1 MNKKLLSEQEIRTR
15 YITPALRRAGWKVAQ
30 IREEYYF
37 TDGRMNIHPNGV
49 AVRGKRHFVDYLLI
63 YNNFMLAIVEAKNN
77 KHLLGAGMQQSLRYA
92 EMLDVPFVYSSNGD
106 GFLEHDR
113 LARYGVVEQELGLD
127 EFPSP
132 EALWERYSRAKQFSS
147 EQQAV
152 VAQDYYFERGGKRPR
167 YYQRVAIQRTL
178 TAVAQGQSR
187 ILLVM
192 ATGAGKTYT
201 AFQIVWRLKKA
212 GRVNRVLFLADRN
225 ALIDQTKTGD
235 FKHFEPIMTKVR
247 HRQVDKS
254 YQIYLALYQAVSG
267 TQERQN
273 IYKLFSPDFFDLIVI
288 DECHR
293 GSAAAESA
301 WREILNYFAS
311 AIHLGLTATPKETD
325 KVSNIDYFGDPVYT
339 YSLKQGIE
347 DGFLAPYKVIRINV
361 DKDVDGW
368 IPKAGQ
374 RDKYGNLIEE
384 REYSLKD
391 WDKTVVLEQ
400 RNELV
405 AQRTAEY
412 LASLEPYAK
421 TIVFCVDIAHAER
434 MRRFLVNAIG
444 GEAATERRYVMRI
457 TGDHDEGKAEL
468 DHFID
473 PAEKYPVIATT
484 SKLMTTG
491 VDAQTCKVIVLDS
504 VINSMT
510 HFKQIVGRGTRLRPD
525 LGKTYFTIL
534 DFRNAT
540 RLFRDPTF
548 DGEPIQAEEYD
559 GSQAMPLEWATVGGQ
574 YEGEGDDQEG
584 ESYIKYYLDDV
595 PVQIIAE
602 RVQYYATNG
611 QLITKSFADFSRE
624 NLQKH
629 YQTRDAFLRHWGN
642 VKRKEEL
649 LLELMQQGVMLD
661 ELAAQLG
668 DEYDPFDLIGHVA
681 FDQPLLTRQE
691 RAHKV
696 KQHDLYT
703 TSRPTAQRV
712 LDVLLKKY
720 AQEGIGV
727 IEQAADRKQ
736 ARQMLRVKPFEQL
749 GSPQQIVRTFGGI
762 KKYVAAVQKIKQKLY
777 QVQ

>member
-1 MNKKLLSEQEIRTR
+1 MNKKQLSEQEIRTR
-15 YITPALRRAGWKVAQ
+15 YITPALREAGWQQMQ

-37 TDGRMNIHPNGV
+37 TDGRMNVQPNGK
-49 AVRGKRHFVDYLLI
+49 AVRGRRHFVDYLLV
-63 YNNFMLAIVEAKNN
+63 YNNVMLAIVEAKEN
-77 KHLLGAGMQQSLRYA
+77 KQLLGAGMQQGLRYA
-92 EMLDVPFVYSSNGD
+92 EALDVPFVYSSNGD

-113 LARYGVVEQELGLD
+113 LASYGVVERVLGLD
-127 EFPSP
+127 EFPAP
-132 EALWERYSRAKQFSS
+132 DALWERYSRAKHFSS

-152 VAQDYYFERGGKRPR
+152 VTPDYYFERGGKRPR
-167 YYQRVAIQRTL
+167 YYQRVAIQRVV
-178 TAVAQGQSR
+178 TAVAQGQQR

-201 AFQIVWRLKKA
+201 AFQIVWRLRKA

-247 HRQVDKS
+247 QRQVDKS

-267 TQERQN
+267 TEERQN

-301 WREILNYFAS
+301 WREILTYFAS

-368 IPKAGQ
+368 MPKAGQ
-374 RDKYGNLIEE
+374 RDKHGNLIEE

-412 LASLEPYAK
+412 LASLAPYAK

-444 GEAATERRYVMRI
+444 AEAASERRYVMRI
-457 TGDHDEGKAEL
+457 TGDHDEGKAAL
-468 DHFID
+468 DDFID
-473 PAEKYPVIATT
+473 PAERYPVIATT

-510 HFKQIVGRGTRLRPD
+510 EFKQIVGRGTRLRPD
-525 LGKTYFTIL
+525 LGKTYFTVL
-534 DFRNAT
+534 DFRHAT
-540 RLFRDPTF
+540 RLFLDPTF
-548 DGEPIQAEEYD
+548 DGDPIQAEEYD
-559 GSQAMPLEWATVGGQ
+559 GSQDMSLEWDPLEAQ
-574 YEGEGDDQEG
+574 EEAPGDDQAG
-584 ESYIKYYLDDV
+584 AGHIKYYLDDV
-595 PVQIIAE
+595 PVRIIAE
-602 RVQYYATNG
+602 RVEYYAANG
-611 QLITKSFADFSRE
+611 QLISKSFIDFSRE
-624 NLQKH
+624 NVQKH
-629 YQTRDAFLRHWGN
+629 YQTRDAFLQRWHR
-642 VKRKEEL
+642 VPRKAEL
-649 LLELMQQGVMLD
+649 LLEFMQQGVMLD
-661 ELAAQLG
+661 ELAAQVG
-668 DEYDPFDLIGHVA
+668 DEYDPFDLICHVA

-703 TSRPTAQRV
+703 TSRPAAQRV
-712 LDVLLKKY
+712 LDVLLEKY
-720 AQEGIGV
+720 TQEGISV

-736 ARQMLRVKPFEQL
+736 APQMLRVKPFEQL
-749 GSPQQIVRTFGGI
+749 GTPQQIVRAFGGI
-762 KKYVAAVQKIKQKLY
+762 KKYMTSVQKIKQLLY